1 MNNEDILKADLVKAA
16 AKVGVDV
23 SLSDVTID
31 HSKDPAHGDFASN
44 LALKFAKKLG
54 KKPLDFA
61 NEIKSAFVSEAVDHV
76 EIAGPGFLNF
86 FMKGEALGS
95 IVATILAE
103 GKAYGQAPKKQR
115 SVDVEYVS
123 ANPTGDLHLGHTRG
137 AALGDAIAN
146 LYAKAGYDVTREYY
160 VNNCGNQVE
169 HLGHSLGL
177 RYHELFGEKITLG
190 DDDYHGEDIIADCPR
205 PSKRSLAINIFKT
218 TRNPTIFS
226 FPTASKPKWRRSRKI
241 WRTSASILTN
251 SPMSPTSAKARRSPI
266 RSKSCDQ
273 KGFVYDLEGA
283 TYLKTTAILDKD
295 GKPLDD
301 KDRPIVKS
309 NGMYTYFMPDICYH
323 YNKMSR
329 GFSLLVD
336 MLGADHFGYL
346 NRMRA
351 ALAMKGY
358 SYDSL
363 AFGIYQIVKVY
374 KDGEEVKMSKRT
386 GKAIAHRD
394 LVADVGVD
402 AVRYF
407 FSEKSGDTPILF
419 DMNLALSKSK
429 DNPVY
434 YAQYAHARCHSLL
447 EMGKEFPLVSSLK
460 SLTSHE
466 EGDILKQLAD
476 FPSMIEAAAE
486 ARAPYKVAGY
496 IHALSQSIHGY
507 YASTK
512 IIDHEDKE
520 GTGCRLAL
528 MKAAMITLE
537 NALAILGVSAP
548 DAM

>member
-1 MNNEDILKADLVKAA
+1 MNNEELLKADLVKAA
-16 AKVGVDV
+16 AKVGVEV
-23 SLSDVTID
+23 ALSDVTID
-31 HSKDPAHGDFASN
+31 HSKDPVHGDYASN

-54 KKPLDFA
+54 KKPLEFA
-61 NEIKSAFVSEAVDHV
+61 KEIQAAFVSEAVDHI

-86 FMKGEALGS
+86 FLKEEALGS
-95 IVATILAE
+95 IVATILKE
-103 GKAYGQAPKKQR
+103 GKAYGEAPKKHL

-146 LYAKAGYDVTREYY
+146 LYSKAGYDVTREYY

-169 HLGHSLGL
+169 HLGHSLSL
-177 RYHELFGEKITLG
+177 RYHELFGEKIALG
-190 DDDYHGEDIIADCPR
+190 DDDYHGEDIIAIAQTIKDKFGDKYLQDTKE
-205 PSKRSLAINIFKT
+205 SHDFFISYGIDAEMAKIKKDLADFGVHFDKFSYESDIRKGT
-218 TRNPTIFS
+218 TISDTIEEL
-226 FPTASKPKWRRSRKI
+226 R
-241 WRTSASILTN
+241 
-251 SPMSPTSAKARRSPI
+251 
-266 RSKSCDQ
+266 Q

-301 KDRPIVKS
+301 KDRPIIKS

-374 KDGEEVKMSKRT
+374 KDGVEVKMSKRT

-447 EMGKEFPLVSSLK
+447 EMGREFPLVSSLK

>member
-190 DDDYHGEDIIADCPR
+190 DDDYHGEDIILIAQDIKEKFGDKYLQDNKESHDFFISYGIEAELTKIKNDLADFGVHFDKFSYESDIRKGTTIPDTIEEL
-205 PSKRSLAINIFKT
+205 RS
-218 TRNPTIFS
+218 
-226 FPTASKPKWRRSRKI
+226 
-241 WRTSASILTN
+241 
-251 SPMSPTSAKARRSPI
+251 
-266 RSKSCDQ
+266 
-273 KGFVYDLEGA
+273 KGFVYEKDGA
-283 TYLKTTAILDKD
+283 TYLKTTAILDSE

-309 NGMYTYFMPDICYH
+309 DGMYTYFMPDICYH

-358 SYDSL
+358 SSDSL
-363 AFGIYQIVKVY
+363 AFGIYQIVKVF

-386 GKAIAHRD
+386 GKAIAHRE

-447 EMGKEFPLVSSLK
+447 EMGKEFPLVTSLK
-460 SLTSHE
+460 SLTSPQ

>member
-1 MNNEDILKADLVKAA
+1 MNNEDLLKNALVAA
-16 AKVGVDV
+16 AKAVGLTIGLD
-23 SLSDVTID
+23 DVTID
-31 HSKDPAHGDFASN
+31 HSKDPAHGDYASN
-44 LALKFAKKLG
+44 LALKYAKSLG

-61 NEIKSAFVSEAVDHV
+61 KELQKAFVSEAVDHI

-86 FMKGEALGS
+86 FLKQESLGS
-95 IVATILAE
+95 IVDVILKA
-103 GKAYGQAPKKQR
+103 GKAYGQGPSKHK

-190 DDDYHGEDIIADCPR
+190 EDDYHGEDIVTIAQEIKDKFGDKYLTD
-205 PSKRSLAINIFKT
+205 SKETHDFFIQYGIEAELTKIKKDLADFGVHFDRFSYESDIRKGT
-218 TRNPTIFS
+218 TIPDTIEDL
-226 FPTASKPKWRRSRKI
+226 R
-241 WRTSASILTN
+241 
-251 SPMSPTSAKARRSPI
+251 
-266 RSKSCDQ
+266 Q
-273 KGFVYDLEGA
+273 KGFVYEDKGA
-283 TYLKTTAILDKD
+283 TYLKTTAILDKE
-295 GKPLDD
+295 GKPIDD

-309 NGMYTYFMPDICYH
+309 DGMYTYFMPDICYH

-351 ALAMKGY
+351 ALAMEGY

-363 AFGIYQIVKVY
+363 AFGIYQIVKVF
-374 KDGEEVKMSKRT
+374 KDGQEVKMSKRT

-447 EMGKEFPLVSSLK
+447 ETGKDFALVSSGK
-460 SLTSHE
+460 CLTSAK

-496 IHALSQSIHGY
+496 IHSLAQAIHEY
-507 YASTK
+507 YAATK
-512 IIDHEDKE
+512 IIDHDDKE

-528 MKAAMITLE
+528 MKACMITLE
-537 NALAILGVSAP
+537 NALALLGVSAP

>member
-1 MNNEDILKADLVKAA
+1 MNNEELLKNAIKAGAKTLGLVLTDEDI
-16 AKVGVDV
+16 
-23 SLSDVTID
+23 TID
-31 HSKDPAHGDFASN
+31 HSKDPAHGDYASN
-44 LALKFAKKLG
+44 IALKSAKKLG
-54 KKPLDFA
+54 KKPVDLA
-61 NEIKSAFVSEAVDHV
+61 NELKSAIRDPAIEKIEV
-76 EIAGPGFLNF
+76 AGPGFVNF
-86 FMKGEALGS
+86 FLKKESLGS
-95 IVATILAE
+95 VLQVILAQ
-103 GKAYGQAPKKQR
+103 GKDYGQLPKKHL

-146 LYAKAGYDVTREYY
+146 LYQKAGYDVTREYY

-169 HLGHSLGL
+169 HLGHSLSL
-177 RYHELFGEKITLG
+177 RYHELFGEKISLG
-190 DDDYHGEDIIADCPR
+190 EDDYHGVDLIEIAQGIKDKFGDKYLVDTKESHDFFISYGVETELAKIKKDLADFGVHFDKFSYESDIR
-205 PSKRSLAINIFKT
+205 KGT
-218 TRNPTIFS
+218 TIPDTIEEL
-226 FPTASKPKWRRSRKI
+226 RK
-241 WRTSASILTN
+241 
-251 SPMSPTSAKARRSPI
+251 
-266 RSKSCDQ
+266 
-273 KGFVYDLEGA
+273 KGFVYEQEGA
-283 TYLKTTAILDKD
+283 TYLKTTAILDKE
-295 GKPLDD
+295 GKSLDD
-301 KDRPIVKS
+301 KDRPIIKS

-386 GKAIAHRD
+386 GKAITHRE
-394 LVADVGVD
+394 LVGDVGVD

-447 EMGKEFPLVSSLK
+447 EMGHEFALETSGK
-460 SLTSHE
+460 ALTSE
-466 EGDILKQLAD
+466 KEGDILKQLAD
-476 FPSMIEAAAE
+476 FPSMIEAASL

-496 IHALSQSIHGY
+496 IQKLSQLIHEY
-507 YASTK
+507 YAATK
-512 IIDHEDKE
+512 IIDREDLTA
-520 GTGCRLAL
+520 TGGRLAL
-528 MKAAMITLE
+528 IKASMIVLE

>member
-1 MNNEDILKADLVKAA
+1 MNNEELLKTALVAA
-16 AKVGVDV
+16 AKAVG
-23 SLSDVTID
+23 LEITPADVTID
-31 HSKDPAHGDFASN
+31 HSKDPLHGDYATN
-44 LALKFAKKLG
+44 LALKYAKKLG

-61 NEIKSAFVSEAVDHV
+61 KELQTAFVSDAVDHL
-76 EIAGPGFLNF
+76 EIAGPGFINF
-86 FMKGEALGS
+86 FMKQESLGS
-95 IVATILAE
+95 VIDVILKA
-103 GKAYGQAPKKQR
+103 GKAYGQSPSKHK

-169 HLGHSLGL
+169 HLGHSLSL

-190 DDDYHGEDIIADCPR
+190 DDDYHGEDIIKIAEELKEKYGDKYLKDSPETHDFFIQYGIEAELTKIKKDLADFGVHFDKFSYESDIR
-205 PSKRSLAINIFKT
+205 KG
-218 TRNPTIFS
+218 TII
-226 FPTASKPKWRRSRKI
+226 PDTIEDLRK
-241 WRTSASILTN
+241 
-251 SPMSPTSAKARRSPI
+251 
-266 RSKSCDQ
+266 
-273 KGFVYDLEGA
+273 KGFVYEEGGA
-283 TYLKTTAILDKD
+283 TYLKTTAILDHD

-447 EMGKEFPLVSSLK
+447 EMGKEFPLV
-460 SLTSHE
+460 TSGKALVSPK

-496 IHALSQSIHGY
+496 IHSLAQAIHEY
-507 YASTK
+507 YAATK
-512 IIDHEDKE
+512 IIDHDDKE

-528 MKAAMITLE
+528 MKASMITLE
-537 NALAILGVSAP
+537 NALALLGVSAP

>member
-1 MNNEDILKADLVKAA
+1 
-16 AKVGVDV
+16 
-23 SLSDVTID
+23 
-31 HSKDPAHGDFASN
+31 
-44 LALKFAKKLG
+44 
-54 KKPLDFA
+54 
-61 NEIKSAFVSEAVDHV
+61 
-76 EIAGPGFLNF
+76 
-86 FMKGEALGS
+86 
-95 IVATILAE
+95 
-103 GKAYGQAPKKQR
+103 
-115 SVDVEYVS
+115 VDVEYVS

-190 DDDYHGEDIIADCPR
+190 EDDYHGEDIVTIAQEIKDKFGDKYLTD
-205 PSKRSLAINIFKT
+205 SKETHDFFIQYGIEAELTKIKKDLADFGVHFDRFSYESDIRKGT
-218 TRNPTIFS
+218 TIPDTIEDL
-226 FPTASKPKWRRSRKI
+226 R
-241 WRTSASILTN
+241 
-251 SPMSPTSAKARRSPI
+251 
-266 RSKSCDQ
+266 Q
-273 KGFVYDLEGA
+273 KGFVYEDKGA
-283 TYLKTTAILDKD
+283 TYLKTTAILDKE
-295 GKPLDD
+295 GKPIDD

-309 NGMYTYFMPDICYH
+309 DGMYTYFMPDICYH

-351 ALAMKGY
+351 ALAMEGY

-363 AFGIYQIVKVY
+363 AFGIYQIVKVF
-374 KDGEEVKMSKRT
+374 KDGQEVKMSKRT

-447 EMGKEFPLVSSLK
+447 ETGKDFALVSSGK
-460 SLTSHE
+460 CLTSAK

-496 IHALSQSIHGY
+496 IHSLAQAIHEY
-507 YASTK
+507 YAATK
-512 IIDHEDKE
+512 IIDHDDKE

-528 MKAAMITLE
+528 MKACMITLE
-537 NALAILGVSAP
+537 NALALLGVSAP

>member
-1 MNNEDILKADLVKAA
+1 MNNEETLKQAIVDGAKTIGLV
-16 AKVGVDV
+16 V
-23 SLSDVTID
+23 SLDEVTID
-31 HSKDPAHGDFASN
+31 HSKDVSHGDYATN
-44 LALKFAKKLG
+44 LALKNAKKLA
-54 KKPLDFA
+54 KKPLDLA
-61 NEIKSAFVSEAVDHV
+61 KELQSAIQSPIIDKI
-76 EIAGPGFLNF
+76 EIAGPGFINF
-86 FMKGEALGS
+86 YLKKASLGS
-95 IVATILAE
+95 IVHTILSQ
-103 GKAYGQAPKKQR
+103 GKEYGQLPKKNL

-146 LYAKAGYDVTREYY
+146 LYQKAGYDVTREYY

-169 HLGHSLGL
+169 HLGHSLSL

-190 DDDYHGEDIIADCPR
+190 DDDYHGEDIIKIAETIKEKFGEKYLVDTKESHDFFISYGIDAEMAKIKKDLADFGVHFDKFSYESDIR
-205 PSKRSLAINIFKT
+205 KGT
-218 TRNPTIFS
+218 TIPDTIEELR
-226 FPTASKPKWRRSRKI
+226 A
-241 WRTSASILTN
+241 
-251 SPMSPTSAKARRSPI
+251 
-266 RSKSCDQ
+266 
-273 KGFVYDLEGA
+273 KGFVYVKDGA
-283 TYLKTTAILDKD
+283 TYLKTTAILDGE

-301 KDRPIVKS
+301 KDRPIIKS
-309 NGMYTYFMPDICYH
+309 NGLYTYFMPDICYH

-374 KDGEEVKMSKRT
+374 QNGVEVKMSKRT

-407 FSEKSGDTPILF
+407 FSATNGDTPIEF
-419 DMNLALSKSK
+419 NMDLALSKSK

-447 EMGKEFPLVSSLK
+447 EMASEFPVDDSGKGLVSV
-460 SLTSHE
+460 E
-466 EGDILKQLAD
+466 EGDILKHLAD
-476 FPSMIEAAAE
+476 FPSMIEAASLV
-486 ARAPYKVAGY
+486 RAPYKVAGY
-496 IHALSQSIHGY
+496 IQKLASLVHGY

-512 IIDHEDKE
+512 IIDRENP
-520 GTGCRLAL
+520 TLTSARLGL

-537 NALAILGVSAP
+537 NSLALLGVSAP
-548 DAM
+548 DKM